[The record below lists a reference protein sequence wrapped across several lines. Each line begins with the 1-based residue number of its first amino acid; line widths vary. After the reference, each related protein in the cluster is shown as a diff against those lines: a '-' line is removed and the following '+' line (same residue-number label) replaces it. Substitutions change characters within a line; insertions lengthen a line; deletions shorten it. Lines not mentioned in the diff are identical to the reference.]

1 MEPELLLLL
10 GMCVFGLAASVFVV
24 FKFSDIFQLNMGATR
39 ERQSEK
45 FIRQITR
52 ALGIAEKRVFDKAR
66 QLEAL
71 SRRLAASNLTLEDLN
86 NMKSKFLSMVVH
98 DVRTPLAA
106 IRGYSEL
113 FAKSVETEKQKRM
126 SANMVSAVD
135 RLNLLVSDLTDVAMI
150 EAGKL
155 KIERKPFAFGSLV
168 SDLMPS
174 IEINAG
180 NKGVVLKYD
189 RINPKAVINGDTFRI
204 SQVLQNLL
212 NNAIKFTPKGGVV
225 EVSTRPEGR
234 RLVVSVKDSGIGI
247 HPSET
252 KRIFEKFYQ
261 AKYQKDVNLRKQGWG
276 LGLSIAHEI
285 IMQHGGEIGATSQ
298 GLGKGSVFWF
308 KLPASFSEMRIGG

>member
-1 MEPELLLLL
+1 MEPEIMLLIGVSAVGLLVALAVSFKSFDFVQQAL
-10 GMCVFGLAASVFVV
+10 GT
-24 FKFSDIFQLNMGATR
+24 TR

-45 FIRQITR
+45 LIRQFNT
-52 ALGIAEKRVFDKAR
+52 ALAVAENKIYVKSRN
-66 QLEAL
+66 LEVL
-71 SRRLAASNLTLEDLN
+71 SRKLEASNLTLEEMN

-113 FAKSVETEKQKRM
+113 FAKSVETERQKKV

-135 RLNLLVSDLTDVAMI
+135 RLNMLVSDLTDVAMI

-155 KIERKPFAFGSLV
+155 TIARAPFTLGALV
-168 SDLMPS
+168 DDLMPS
-174 IEINAG
+174 IEINAKT
-180 NKGVVLKYD
+180 KGVELKYD
-189 RINPKAVINGDTFRI
+189 RITPGAVINGDKFRL

-212 NNAIKFTPKGGVV
+212 NNAIKFTPVAGLV
-225 EVSTRPEGR
+225 EVTSKPDGR
-234 RLVVSVKDSGIGI
+234 WLLVSVKDSGIGI

-261 AKYQKDVNLRKQGWG
+261 AKYQKDEKLRKQGWG

-285 IMQHGGEIGATSQ
+285 IMQHGGTIGATSQ
-298 GLGKGSVFWF
+298 GLGKGSSFWF
-308 KLPASFSEMRIGG
+308 RLPASFPVDI